1 MALGMTER
9 LKPIHER
16 VARMVREEIIPLDAE
31 FLAEVGKAGDRW
43 AYTDRQTEILGDLKA
58 KARER
63 GLWNFWLTGS
73 ESGYGLSTVEYAYL
87 AEEMGRAHLGAE
99 TFNCS
104 APDTGNMEVLERYG
118 SEDHK
123 EKWLRPLLDGRIRSA
138 YLMTEPDVASSDATN
153 IAMRC
158 EPDGDNY
165 VLNGEK
171 WWATGAGDPRC
182 KIYIVMVR
190 TGDDTAPKHKRHSM
204 ILVPADAGG
213 VRKLRPMTVYGDDD
227 APHGHFHIRFE
238 NVRVPKE
245 NLILGEGRGFEIAQ
259 GRLGP
264 GRIHH
269 CMRAIGQAESAL
281 EMMCQRSLR
290 REAFG
295 KQLAELGANFDI
307 IAECRMEIEM
317 ARLLCLK
324 AAWMIDQGDARAAAP
339 WISQIKVVAP
349 RVALKVVDEAVQMF
363 GGAGV
368 SQDTPLARSWTHLRT
383 LRLAD
388 GPDAVHRRQ
397 VARAE
402 LRKYTQEISEVGG
415 RRYSAGSMPV

>member
-1 MALGMTER
+1 MSEMALGMTER

-16 VARMVREEIIPLDAE
+16 VSCMVREEIAPLDAE
-31 FLAEVGKAGDRW
+31 FLAEVGKEGDRW
-43 AYTDRQTEILGDLKA
+43 AFTERQREILRELKG

-87 AEEMGRAHLGAE
+87 AEEMGRAHLGPE

-153 IAMRC
+153 ISMRC
-158 EPDGDNY
+158 ERDGDHY

-171 WWATGAGDPRC
+171 WWASGAGDPRC

-190 TGDDTAPKHKRHSM
+190 TGGDEEPKHKRHSM
-204 ILVPADAGG
+204 ILVPADTGG
-213 VRKLRPMTVYGDDD
+213 VKKLRPMTVYGDDD
-227 APHGHFHIRFE
+227 APHGHFHIRFD

-245 NLILGEGRGFEIAQ
+245 NLILGEGRGFEVAQ

-269 CMRAIGQAESAL
+269 CMRAIGQAEAAL

-295 KQLAELGANFDI
+295 KRLAELGSNFDI
-307 IAECRMEIEM
+307 IAECRMKIEM

-324 AAWMIDQGDARAAAP
+324 AAWMMDQGDQRAAAP

-363 GGAGV
+363 GGAGI

-402 LRKYTQEISEVGG
+402 LRKHTQEKI
-415 RRYSAGSMPV
+415 